1 MGVIVRS
8 EKYKGLIVGDVGL
21 RFVDGELEVEDPKVL
36 ARLRRLA
43 HLGVVVP
50 DDTPSGRR
58 SGPRSGTKAGQGA
71 TGKGKA
77 PEPASTPQKP
87 ADAPEGGV
95 AEPKGNA
102 SRDEW
107 AAYAAHLGLE
117 VPDDAG
123 RDAIKDLVA
132 AAAAESLGGGEQPD
146 DAGTEESE
154 DDESDDDADAG
165 ETSDESDAGDKGDGE
180 TDW

>member
-21 RFVDGELEVEDPKVL
+21 RFVDGELETEDPKVL

-58 SGPRSGTKAGQGA
+58 SGPRSGSKAGQGA

-77 PEPASTPQKP
+77 PEPATTPQKP
-87 ADAPEGGV
+87 ADGPESGV
-95 AEPKGNA
+95 SEPKGNA

-107 AAYAAHLGLE
+107 AAYATHLGLE
-117 VPDDAG
+117 VSEDAG
-123 RDAIKDLVA
+123 RDAIKELVA
-132 AAAAESLGGGEQPD
+132 AAAAESLDDPEQPE

-165 ETSDESDAGDKGDGE
+165 DKGDGE